1 MRPKNSTPYFIDAAR
16 ARLIIAAVAIEFGVP
31 EAEIIAPL
39 KGPSAV
45 SYARQVSMYLMCCT
59 FNATKSRVAEIFGR
73 HFSTVSHACT
83 VIEDQRDDPVLDGK
97 LLILENFLNQMPDVQ
112 AS

>member
-1 MRPKNSTPYFIDAAR
+1 MRPKNPTPYFIDAAR

-31 EAEIIAPL
+31 EADIIAPL
-39 KGPSAV
+39 KGPSQI

-59 FNATKSRVAEIFGR
+59 FNSTKSRVADIFGR

-83 VIEDQRDDPVLDGK
+83 VIEEQRDDPVLDGK
-97 LLILENFLNQMPDVQ
+97 LLLLENFLQHMPEVQ
-112 AS
+112 VS